1 MLLAFGLLQREGG
14 RCAAHGS
21 LRHTEV
27 ARGPE
32 FIPRQL
38 EGGGKASEVI
48 GGQSIHTSMSTFG
61 RLLKVPNRRYIDVTG
76 KDAIKFLQGIMTNDA
91 TRLQRYGDALAC
103 VFLTPKGRV
112 LADALLYSLGKHRV
126 LVEVHDSVH
135 APLLRHMSV
144 HKLRSSVTISP
155 ATENYCCFVQ
165 RFLPSTKTEG
175 IVLSG
180 PDPRGPEFGTRIL
193 TLQDPVADEVA
204 ASVEYERFRLLKG
217 LPDTPE
223 IVGRIPLECNL
234 DLLNYISFTKGC
246 YVGQELVSRTKFRG
260 LLRKRVLP
268 YIVLSHVDSKGCDGA
283 SRGNEEIEI
292 KIPESLGEWSGVG
305 VGMFPF
311 AQPSVP
317 PKKIDKAQE
326 TVVRSNFVNKV
337 VLTFQPDLFLKT
349 L

>member
-1 MLLAFGLLQREGG
+1 
-14 RCAAHGS
+14 
-21 LRHTEV
+21 
-27 ARGPE
+27 
-32 FIPRQL
+32 
-38 EGGGKASEVI
+38 
-48 GGQSIHTSMSTFG
+48 
-61 RLLKVPNRRYIDVTG
+61 
-76 KDAIKFLQGIMTNDA
+76 
-91 TRLQRYGDALAC
+91 
-103 VFLTPKGRV
+103 
-112 LADALLYSLGKHRV
+112 
-126 LVEVHDSVH
+126 
-135 APLLRHMSV
+135 
-144 HKLRSSVTISP
+144 
-155 ATENYCCFVQ
+155 
-165 RFLPSTKTEG
+165 
-175 IVLSG
+175 
-180 PDPRGPEFGTRIL
+180 
-193 TLQDPVADEVA
+193 VADEVA

-283 SRGNEEIEI
+283 DAAQGASRGNEEIEI
-292 KIPESLGEWSGVG
+292 KIPESLDEWSGVG